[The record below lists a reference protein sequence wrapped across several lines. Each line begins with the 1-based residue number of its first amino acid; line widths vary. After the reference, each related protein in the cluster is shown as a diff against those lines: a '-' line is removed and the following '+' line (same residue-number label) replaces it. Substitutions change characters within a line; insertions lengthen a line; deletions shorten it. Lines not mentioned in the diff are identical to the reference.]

1 MNNRLFRWRPLTT
14 GLLIGGALL
23 IIVASAFSYAVS
35 SFVPRTEARIGS
47 GVFHLQV
54 ANNEQA
60 RVQGL
65 SGVEKLGKTEGLLMV
80 FDTNDKHG
88 IWMKDMNLPLDI
100 IWLDAGKSIIHVVNN
115 AQPED
120 PAKTIYNPKKPARY
134 VIELP
139 SGAVRQYG
147 IKVGQTA
154 AFDESKVSLWL

>member
-14 GLLIGGALL
+14 GLLIGGTLL
-23 IIVASAFSYAVS
+23 ILVASAFSYVIS
-35 SFVPRTEARIGS
+35 SFEPKTEARLGS
-47 GVFHLQV
+47 GVFHLRV
-54 ANNEQA
+54 ANDEPA

-88 IWMKDMNLPLDI
+88 IWMKDMQLPLDI
-100 IWLDAGKSIIHVVNN
+100 IWLDTSKVIIHVVSN
-115 AQPED
+115 AQPEN
-120 PAKTIYNPKKPARY
+120 PAKTVYNPKKPARY

-139 SGAVRQYG
+139 AGVTRQYG

-154 AFDESKVSLWL
+154 TFDESKVSLWL